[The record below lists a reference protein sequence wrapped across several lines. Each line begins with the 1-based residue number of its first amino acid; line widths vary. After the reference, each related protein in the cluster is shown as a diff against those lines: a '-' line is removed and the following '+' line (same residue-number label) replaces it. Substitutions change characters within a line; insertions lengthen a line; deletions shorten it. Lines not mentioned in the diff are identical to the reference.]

1 MATLHPVRERQAIG
15 VFWLLADQA
24 IYAGG
29 NFLTNIAFARW
40 LSEPA
45 YGLYTLSF
53 GGFLFLSVLHYGALL
68 EPLLIQ
74 SAQVRECQR
83 RSYVRGMALVHI
95 GLFSAVSALSALG
108 FVGARA
114 LHAPDVAWAILGAGI
129 GGSAILVLLTARR
142 LCLVFLSASTSAVIG
157 SLYTFGSI
165 GTVYLLRRTHAIFWG
180 DLWLIM
186 GGWSLL
192 CSLLI
197 FGLLFHHTT
206 GAEPFSLRDVY
217 RLLRRYAGWSV
228 LSSVCLWLRFQSIL
242 FLLAWFVGVEAV
254 AQTRAILN
262 TGSPLDQALVA
273 LHASWLV
280 RFSAAQR
287 EGGRLPIIGTTLA
300 YCSAVGIAA
309 ALLWLVSAPLV
320 SFLYGGRYT
329 EYAWQVPWYYVAL
342 GFLGIEHILSSA
354 FKVRGLLR
362 TGYLP
367 QIGSIL
373 LGAGAGLVLIQHL
386 GQPGAIFAIA
396 VLYASSASL
405 LATLLSR
412 SRNYAAA

>member
-1 MATLHPVRERQAIG
+1 
-15 VFWLLADQA
+15 
-24 IYAGG
+24 
-29 NFLTNIAFARW
+29 
-40 LSEPA
+40 
-45 YGLYTLSF
+45 
-53 GGFLFLSVLHYGALL
+53 
-68 EPLLIQ
+68 
-74 SAQVRECQR
+74 
-83 RSYVRGMALVHI
+83 
-95 GLFSAVSALSALG
+95 
-108 FVGARA
+108 
-114 LHAPDVAWAILGAGI
+114 
-129 GGSAILVLLTARR
+129 
-142 LCLVFLSASTSAVIG
+142 
-157 SLYTFGSI
+157 
-165 GTVYLLRRTHAIFWG
+165 
-180 DLWLIM
+180 M
-186 GGWSLL
+186 GGWSFL

-206 GAEPFSLRDVY
+206 GAEPYSLRDVY

-242 FLLAWFVGVEAV
+242 FLLAWFVGVAAV

-262 TGSPLDQALVA
+262 IASPLDQALVA

-320 SFLYGGRYT
+320 SFLYDGRYT
-329 EYAWQVPWYYVAL
+329 EYAWEVPWYYVAL

-373 LGAGAGLVLIQHL
+373 LGAGAGLVLVQHF

-405 LATLLSR
+405 VATLLSR
-412 SRNYAAA
+412 SRIRRRRAERAAEPRRVSATLSAQPHQQEVSRSSYTSSEMAFEKRSVGEIMVTIPLTTTATARAPAG